1 MKKYNEYI
9 NESKSLTSIKN
20 ITPIQQVVGSGITID
35 GKYFVNNETVITFY
49 NNGNLYSGS
58 TIFVNQNQI
67 KTIIPNMLTG
77 RTEVFVQTTQFGK
90 SKGFIINVLSSLPPQ
105 PTTPTTTP
113 ATPDN
118 ELINFRI
125 SMYSKIKN
133 FLKKFNS
140 SI

>member
-20 ITPIQQVVGSGITID
+20 ITPIQQIVGSGITID
-35 GKYFVNNETVITFY
+35 GKYFVNNETIITFY

-90 SKGFIINVLSSLPPQ
+90 SNGFIINVLSSLPPQ
-105 PTTPTTTP
+105 STTNNTLT
-113 ATPDN
+113 TPDN

>member
-67 KTIIPNMLTG
+67 KTIIPNMSTG

-105 PTTPTTTP
+105 PTVSNP
-113 ATPDN
+113 ATIDN
-118 ELINFRI
+118 ELINFRT
-125 SMYSKIKN
+125 SMYNKIKN